1 MKTKSFQ
8 FTRLIACFL
17 LAFSLVSQARNTCF
31 AGRLKDSLSLT
42 KEQLQKYCGEYQ
54 PEGNDPRMQAMG
66 IVLHNGILYRHV
78 RTDYVALN
86 PVAEHKFEYDDNS
99 GRSLEFTLS
108 PDGLV
113 GGVLVNRPD
122 GQFKFK
128 RNPNPAPQPKFPEV
142 NGTPGKIAQLMQ
154 KYEETQAFSGA
165 VLVSQNG
172 KVIYKKAFG
181 MANREWETPNQID
194 TKFRLASVSKQFTAM
209 LILQMVQEGKLD
221 LHAPISTYLPG
232 YPKAQAQKIT
242 LHHLLSHSSGIPN
255 FTSFET
261 YRSKV
266 MRNSFTPSELVK
278 LFDTLPLQFEP
289 GQRFEY
295 SNSGYVLLGYIIEK
309 ISAKSYEQN
318 LKDRIFTPLHMNN
331 SGVDHNDAL
340 IPKRAMGYDKS
351 GIRINNA
358 GYIDMSV
365 PFSAGALYSTVEDMY
380 LWDQALLGNSLLS
393 DQYKQLMFKDYFEG
407 KQGSY
412 GYGWG
417 IRSLVSTR
425 KHQKLLLTEH
435 SGGIN
440 GFNTFISRIPED
452 HFMLVLL
459 SNVNGAALGDISY
472 AIRAI
477 VYEQPYDV
485 PKKSLANAL
494 AGWIQTLDP
503 NMALKKYQD
512 TKNSADYYLD
522 EGEMNQLGYDY
533 LNDNKLQVAIDV
545 FKMNVEAF
553 PNSGNCYDSLGE
565 AFLKNGDKEL
575 AIKNYKRSV
584 ELDPRNEN
592 GKKVLAELMK

>member
-1 MKTKSFQ
+1 MKTNSFQ

-17 LAFSLVSQARNTCF
+17 LALSLVSQARNTCF

-154 KYEETQAFSGA
+154 KYEETQDFSGA

-181 MANREWETPNQID
+181 MANREWETPNQTD

-533 LNDNKLQVAIDV
+533 LNENKLQAAIDV